1 MEVSAAA
8 GIATEFSTRTALY
21 FPPARCPAER
31 AGEEGWAGL
40 LYLSPDA
47 PLRGGL
53 KLWRNVD
60 PAHNYDWMTPKEN
73 WELIDDLGNVPNRLL
88 LCRGAG
94 NCRHARQ
101 NFASRD
107 RHPPA

>member
-1 MEVSAAA
+1 MD
-8 GIATEFSTRTALY
+8 
-21 FPPARCPAER
+21 
-31 AGEEGWAGL
+31 GWAGL
-40 LYLSPDA
+40 IYLSQDA

-88 LCRGAG
+88 LALGHPAQRRAG
-94 NCRHARQ
+94 WGTSLANGRLYQTFFFRV
-101 NFASRD
+101 R
-107 RHPPA
+107 PPAPRDGVLAPV